1 MSLPNISNLTTQQL
15 IDLNHEVVA
24 LIKARRTADSQRAR
38 RALSVGD
45 TVEFK
50 DNYGITVSGRV
61 EKVMRTRGIVNV
73 DGRRWKC
80 HLNLLTR
87 VA

>member
-1 MSLPNISNLTTQQL
+1 MLLPNISNLTTQQL
-15 IDLNHEVVA
+15 IDLNHEVCA

-38 RALSVGD
+38 RTLSVGD

-50 DNYGITVSGRV
+50 DNYGRTVTGQV

-80 HLNLLTR
+80 HLNLLTL
-87 VA
+87 V

>member
-1 MSLPNISNLTTQQL
+1 MSLPNISGLTTQQL
-15 IDLNHEVVA
+15 IDLNNEVVR

-45 TVEFK
+45 TVEFN
-50 DNYGITVSGRV
+50 DNYGRTIQGKLK
-61 EKVMRTRGIVNV
+61 KVMRTRGIVNV
-73 DGRRWKC
+73 NGHLWKC

-87 VA
+87 I